1 MQDSKRDTDIK
12 NRLLDSVGEGEGG
25 MIWENRIE
33 TCIFSSVQFSRS
45 VESNSLRPHEGLL
58 EGDSHR
64 KVTDIQP
71 TRLVPVSWP
80 LPPATGLSGESV
92 FILLDHC
99 LLCVPHVKWNIGGG
113 TTRRREAQVG
123 ARALSSLSVT
133 SNHLCGGGQPGPPAA
148 WLGVWV
154 QQDLL
159 TPLHPFLIFLGT
171 WKLCCLLFSLSCCCC
186 HNYYFFFFCIFQTK
200 TTKCV
205 IQLACPEMSNL
216 DWERAWYQ
224 ILGGK
229 RTTHTRRHN
238 AILSFLLFLSLRR
251 SVINGNMSLFS
262 TKSFFSNLYK

>member
-45 VESNSLRPHEGLL
+45 VESNS
-58 EGDSHR
+58 
-64 KVTDIQP
+64 
-71 TRLVPVSWP
+71 
-80 LPPATGLSGESV
+80 AT
-92 FILLDHC
+92 
-99 LLCVPHVKWNIGGG
+99 PW
-113 TTRRREAQVG
+113 R
-123 ARALSSLSVT
+123 
-133 SNHLCGGGQPGPPAA
+133 AA
-148 WLGVWV
+148 WGWFPP
-154 QQDLL
+154 QGYRHSANPPGSRLL
-159 TPLHPFLIFLGT
+159 TPASCHWPVWRVCFHFVRPLSLVCAAREMEHRGRHHQAA
-171 WKLCCLLFSLSCCCC
+171 WGAGRGSGSLFSLSHFQPLVWGWTAWAPSCVTGSLGSAGPA
-186 HNYYFFFFCIFQTK
+186 HTPPSISNLFGNMETVLSALLPVLLLLSSLLFFFFCIFQTK